1 MDFDTLDPQS
11 TPSYD
16 DEIDLFQLFETIWD
30 GKWLIAAITALSVV
44 FAGVGVLLTP
54 TLHKGTVQIVSQSP
68 GYIADFAGLAP
79 LLGSE
84 NIVTGEDDNI
94 KIVHGQV
101 SPVITAESLRA
112 DFLREFNDYNE
123 VRAVIE
129 THTDLLSEFEGTE
142 QEREEFLA
150 SIARKFFI
158 VDDQLSFEEI
168 EEVTAR
174 KVMTVAFP
182 LIYANVGQQN
192 FVRLQKLAAAISDQT
207 QADLERVEREIQAT
221 TEVYEFNLLA
231 RTAFLAEQAA
241 IAREL
246 GLSDGVTELFV
257 NTTRNPQAIRA
268 NAEVPFYLRGYKAI
282 EKELAVL
289 RARPPSHA
297 HLYSPGLS
305 ELIRRRSILETDS
318 RASQLDRLIQTLPLT
333 QPDFE
338 PVIVDLDLMEVE
350 STKKS
355 MLVLALSIVLGG
367 MVSVLFVLIR
377 SGYRNHKARTAA
389 LD

>member
-1 MDFDTLDPQS
+1 MDFDNLDPQP
-11 TPSYD
+11 TPYH

-30 GKWLIAAITALSVV
+30 GKWLIVAITALAATIGVV
-44 FAGVGVLLTP
+44 TVNLTP
-54 TLHKGTVQIVSQSP
+54 NLHKGTVQIVSQSP
-68 GYIADFAGLAP
+68 GYIAGFAGLAP

-84 NIVTGEDDNI
+84 NIVTGEDGNI
-94 KIVHGQV
+94 QIVRGQL
-101 SPVITAESLRA
+101 SPVITAESLLS
-112 DFLREFNDYNE
+112 DFSREFNDYNE

-129 THTDLLSEFEGTE
+129 SQTDLLSEFEGTE
-142 QEREEFLA
+142 PERSEELA

-158 VDDQLSFEEI
+158 VDGQLSFEEL
-168 EEVTAR
+168 EEATAR
-174 KVMTVAFP
+174 AVLAATLP
-182 LIYANVGQQN
+182 RIYANVGQQN
-192 FVRLQKLAAAISDQT
+192 FARLQKLAAVISAQT

-257 NTTRNPQAIRA
+257 NATRNPQAIQA

-305 ELIRRRSILETDS
+305 ELLRLRSVLEIDS

-333 QPDFE
+333 QPDFA

-355 MLVLALSIVLGG
+355 MLILALSIVLGG

>member
-1 MDFDTLDPQS
+1 MEPQP
-11 TPSYD
+11 TPPYD

-30 GKWLIAAITALSVV
+30 GKWLIVAITALAAAIGAVTV
-44 FAGVGVLLTP
+44 KLTP
-54 TLHKGTVQIVSQSP
+54 TLHKGTVQIVTQSP
-68 GYIADFAGLAP
+68 GYIAGFAGLAP

-84 NIVTGEDDNI
+84 NIVTGKDGNI
-94 KIVHGQV
+94 QIVRGQL

-112 DFLREFNDYNE
+112 DFSREFNDYNE

-174 KVMTVAFP
+174 KVMTAALP

-192 FVRLQKLAAAISDQT
+192 FVRLQKLTAVISDQT

-257 NTTRNPQAIRA
+257 NATRNPQVIQA

-305 ELIRRRSILETDS
+305 ELLRLRSVLETDS
-318 RASQLDRLIQTLPLT
+318 RASQLDRLIQILPLT

-338 PVIVDLDLMEVE
+338 PVLVDLDLMEFE

-355 MLVLALSIVLGG
+355 MLILALSIVLGG
-367 MVSVLFVLIR
+367 MLCVLFLLIR
-377 SGYRNHKARTAA
+377 SGYRNYRARTVA